1 MKSPVQ
7 QRGRKYYLLHFLKV
21 KARSL
26 NILRFGSGAV
36 SLVRRPVAGLLPGLR
51 LLLGLPAV
59 LPGRE
64 GAVLHGPQETT
75 RKEGSRRSLSL
86 PATSA
91 TVQAVLPGGAG
102 LGRHVEQFGWRRLRL
117 PGLVDVQGRG
127 GAELDGRVAAD
138 PLCPPGQHEARDLL
152 IPGAAAARPED
163 TLTGPARLVPTGTV
177 DLAPLPL
184 LCVCTAAAAAA
195 CLNTAHTVHRLLPAA
210 ADDVLQLLLAAVVVV
225 VVQTAHQCWQ
235 RGLASTRAQ
244 SVHGGQLTTAT
255 PVCPVGARPQV
266 ERDPAVQV

>member
-1 MKSPVQ
+1 M
-7 QRGRKYYLLHFLKV
+7 
-21 KARSL
+21 
-26 NILRFGSGAV
+26 
-36 SLVRRPVAGLLPGLR
+36 
-51 LLLGLPAV
+51 
-59 LPGRE
+59 
-64 GAVLHGPQETT
+64 
-75 RKEGSRRSLSL
+75 
-86 PATSA
+86 
-91 TVQAVLPGGAG
+91 LPGGAG

-117 PGLVDVQGRG
+117 PGLVDVQWRG
-127 GAELDGRVAAD
+127 GAELDGSVAAA
-138 PLCPPGQHEARDLL
+138 PRPPGQHEARDLL

-210 ADDVLQLLLAAVVVV
+210 ADDVLQLLLAAMVVV

-255 PVCPVGARPQV
+255 PVCPVSARPQV